1 MTDIDALYVIV
12 VAPANF
18 HHNRTINALL
28 NDFIILTGLLIASFS
43 TSVVSFFNIL
53 MARNLRSKDN
63 LGSNW
68 TLPANTQLR
77 MQTSYLTPSISTE
90 ADLECSVFVLKHV
103 YSFVSLTYFSIFS
116 SFYFPALF
124 LEFSP
129 LFSFCLDNPFSFF
142 IASLRDIT
150 KT

>member
-1 MTDIDALYVIV
+1 MTDIGAIYVIL

-18 HHNRTINALL
+18 HHNRAINALL

-43 TSVVSFFNIL
+43 TSVVSFFKIL

-90 ADLECSVFVLKHV
+90 ADLECLIFVLKHV
-103 YSFVSLTYFSIFS
+103 SSFASLTSFSIFS
-116 SFYFPALF
+116 SFFMKNGEKVLIIFQRIFLNFSLVFHFALTIHF
-124 LEFSP
+124 HFS
-129 LFSFCLDNPFSFF
+129 
-142 IASLRDIT
+142 
-150 KT
+150 